1 MVGSAMPPSPTPFAI
16 DSCNAFIASRS
27 PASRCAIPNAKPKA
41 KSARRPNP
49 AHRLRPELISNAM
62 HARPVWHCNHTA
74 AAPPWVIDI
83 LCAGSSRH
91 TSTIHKARGVYALTF
106 IQLGTIQALRSP
118 AYFDRSPSPKSAV
131 TFNRNHR
138 SRVSEISGHV
148 RRNTQSGPRS
158 SAQSKPAPPTE

>member
-1 MVGSAMPPSPTPFAI
+1 
-16 DSCNAFIASRS
+16 
-27 PASRCAIPNAKPKA
+27 
-41 KSARRPNP
+41 
-49 AHRLRPELISNAM
+49 M

-148 RRNTQSGPRS
+148 RRNTQSILREHVGAWFEEDDDVPFMMQVFQIRE
-158 SAQSKPAPPTE
+158 AKPGSVRRFRR